1 MAQPSISSLE
11 DLHTRWGP
19 PPPTLDA
26 ATIAYICNG
35 LTLERNSS
43 LELGLRRRQGW
54 KMAQQVLSEVAAVLV
69 PSTTTAPSSPG
80 PAADEEQVHT
90 SLPKRRSTVATHIVT
105 PESLHLD
112 MHRLLNLAGDENKDY
127 SAYLDMLMTPG
138 HTAAGRKAGSSSS
151 SSSITT
157 DTTDEDSASA
167 STPTIPSSPLGPTQ
181 TPASTKPP
189 NPSPHPTATKQT
201 NPPTNSNS
209 EKEKET
215 DTATAKT
222 LHPLLLA
229 RLNAAWSNLLD
240 LDLASRSVEHR
251 VARDLGALRRLR
263 GAALDE
269 LLEELVVV
277 RGLGRGRCLR
287 DFPKGGGEEGEE
299 REEEGERGGGEK
311 GEEGKQGG
319 EGLFDG
325 QYTAAMR
332 ILGKRFGEG
341 KGEEEGEAAVLGEWM
356 AKEARRE
363 AEEEGVDWLN
373 WEGVGIARERVEREL
388 VERGVLGYES
398 E

>member
-26 ATIAYICNG
+26 ATITYLCNG

-43 LELGLRRRQGW
+43 RELGLRRRQGW
-54 KMAQQVLSEVAAVLV
+54 KMAQQVLTEVAAVLV
-69 PSTTTAPSSPG
+69 PSTTTAPSSPKR
-80 PAADEEQVHT
+80 PVDDEQVHT
-90 SLPKRRSTVATHIVT
+90 PLPKCASTAAGRILT
-105 PESLHLD
+105 PESLDRHQYHLD
-112 MHRLLNLAGDENKDY
+112 VAGYDKNKSY
-127 SAYLDMLMTPG
+127 SAYLDMLMTPDP
-138 HTAAGRKAGSSSS
+138 TATERKATKQTSSSPSSS

-157 DTTDEDSASA
+157 TTTDDDSAS
-167 STPTIPSSPLGPTQ
+167 TIPSSPLAPTQ
-181 TPASTKPP
+181 TSPTPKHPRPAT
-189 NPSPHPTATKQT
+189 
-201 NPPTNSNS
+201 PPTTNSDQE
-209 EKEKET
+209 EKER
-215 DTATAKT
+215 DTAKT

-277 RGLGRGRCLR
+277 RGYGYGGSPGGLQG
-287 DFPKGGGEEGEE
+287 GGGEEGG
-299 REEEGERGGGEK
+299 EEGEWEGGEK
-311 GEEGKQGG
+311 GEWEGG
-319 EGLFDG
+319 EKGGEKEEKGEEREEGLVDG

-332 ILGKRFGEG
+332 ALGKRFGEA
-341 KGEEEGEAAVLGEWM
+341 EEVAL
-356 AKEARRE
+356 
-363 AEEEGVDWLN
+363 EEEGVRGLDWEEL
-373 WEGVGIARERVEREL
+373 GRARESLENEL
-388 VERGVLGYES
+388 VARGVLEYES